1 MHGAMMTAD
10 LSQPGTRKTR
20 RNADFV
26 PRDGARILSAL
37 PRRRGFVRF
46 MKFILPLIALGT
58 VAAVIAWPQ
67 LSKRHNT
74 LSLSFSDVDSASAA
88 LVMNNPK
95 YRGSDASGQPYVVTA
110 DRAIQDPKDDKQ
122 VTLDRVQADI
132 TMSSG
137 EWWSLTADTGL
148 YNGTAHLLDL
158 YGNINVYGDRGSE
171 MHGHS
176 AEVNLQTKV
185 ISSDEKVWGQAE
197 FGQIRANGMR
207 VYDKGRVI
215 VFINGV
221 KTTILPRGKQ
231 G

>member
-10 LSQPGTRKTR
+10 FSQQGSPKSHRS
-20 RNADFV
+20 ADFI
-26 PRDGARILSAL
+26 PRDARQVLSAL

-46 MKFILPLIALGT
+46 MKFILPLLALGT

-67 LSKRHNT
+67 LSKRRLAIPLT
-74 LSLSFSDVDSASAA
+74 FSDVDSVNAA
-88 LVMNNPK
+88 LVMNNPR
-95 YRGSDASGQPYVVTA
+95 YRGSDTNGQPYVVTA
-110 DRAIQDPKDDKQ
+110 DRAIQDPNDDKQ

-132 TMSSG
+132 TMSNG

-148 YNGTAHLLDL
+148 YNGNASLLDL
-158 YGNINVYGDRGSE
+158 YGNINVYGDRGNE

-185 ISSDEKVWGQAE
+185 ISSDDKVWGQAE
-197 FGQIRANGMR
+197 FGTIHANGLR
-207 VYDKGRVI
+207 VYDRGRVI

-221 KTTILPRGKQ
+221 KTKVFPREKRG
-231 G
+231 